1 MFKSCYFNKPSTVP
15 VKSGTD
21 TVPVYSYVIDEKTGR
36 EELRKTGEDC
46 IYLKTQEARPDD
58 IYTLLKNSGVESS
71 DIESLKVTA
80 QYSEQ
85 LIDDFTAAPRT
96 LMEAHNVI
104 HRAHD
109 SFLKLPLDVR
119 EEFGNDP
126 GNMLSSLVDGSFEK
140 RVSRF
145 YPVNKTAEE
154 VIDNAPAQ

>member
-1 MFKSCYFNKPSTVP
+1 MFKSCYFNKPLTVP
-15 VKSGTD
+15 AKSGTD

-46 IYLKTQEARPDD
+46 LYLKTQESRPDD
-58 IYTLLKNSGVESS
+58 IYTLLKNSGVEPS

-85 LIDDFTAAPRT
+85 LIDDFTSAPRT

-104 HRAHD
+104 RRARD
-109 SFLKLPLDVR
+109 SFLQLPLNVR

-145 YPVNKTAEE
+145 YSANKNVSE
-154 VIDNAPAQ
+154 VSQDAPAQ

>member
-1 MFKSCYFNKPSTVP
+1 MFRSCYVSKPCTVP

-36 EELRKTGEDC
+36 EELRRTGEDC

-58 IYTLLKNSGVESS
+58 IYTLLKNAGVEPS
-71 DIESLKVTA
+71 DIDSLKVTA
-80 QYSEQ
+80 EYSEQ

-104 HRAHD
+104 HRAQD
-109 SFLKLPLDVR
+109 SFMKLPLDVR
-119 EEFGNDP
+119 EEFSNDP
-126 GNMLSSLVDGSFEK
+126 GNMLSSLVDGSFSK

-145 YPVNKTAEE
+145 YGGDKKIDE
-154 VIDNAPAQ
+154 VTKDAPAQ

>member
-36 EELRKTGEDC
+36 EELRRTGVDC
-46 IYLKTQEARPDD
+46 SYLKTQEARPAD
-58 IYTLLKNSGVESS
+58 IYTLLKNAGVEPS

-104 HRAHD
+104 HRAQD
-109 SFLKLPLDVR
+109 SFMQLPLDVR

-126 GNMLSSLVDGSFEK
+126 GNMLSSLVDGSFGK

-145 YPVNKTAEE
+145 YPAEKKNEE
-154 VIDNAPAQ
+154 VKENASAQ